1 MTTPDNPEV
10 NLILAAED
18 FEPADFHKYHKFA
31 RNDERVISKLI
42 AHGPVLLQ
50 GGRGSGKSALMI
62 EAKKRLEIN
71 DVGAPAWGVY
81 LSLRHMP
88 LLRSAGAEY
97 ERIFC
102 ELLIAILREEV
113 SQSPYYFSANASLR
127 SLQQGMNDLAQQT
140 GKRIVLLFDDAA
152 HIGREASLAEFFDIF
167 RTLSSNTVS
176 CKASIYPGVTN
187 FGTRFDVYNDATVV
201 DIVRDEDQPG
211 FAELFTEVMQARFPE
226 LLLRPLSSDLQPG
239 SLASFLGK
247 SVLGNM
253 RSFIF
258 ACNTLEEA
266 DEKSIGLASIGQAF
280 VDLTNNYYWPLLDEV
295 RPKLGKYEPVIE
307 PSRAIAEMLFRQ
319 GRTSVLIHREIIS
332 RLLKAFEI
340 LEYLGFIG
348 KRESSRA
355 MKSGG
360 RGCRYALNLCMLSEN
375 IPGRRLTVDVFNK
388 WTDRTEEPAELHVKG
403 TATNSIRMPAPVEG
417 ADLGILNEPVERLRK
432 SQTYPYGLTERMIET
447 LQKAGYATVKQL
459 SEAPDEDLDQL
470 HWVGTATVRRM
481 KNVVGQAVWL

>member
-1 MTTPDNPEV
+1 MTTQENPEV
-10 NLILAAED
+10 NLRLAAED

-31 RNDERVISKLI
+31 KNDERVISKLV

-62 EAKKRLEIN
+62 EARERLDIN
-71 DVGAPAWGVY
+71 DRNAPAWGVY

-102 ELLIAILREEV
+102 ELLIGTLQEEV
-113 SQSPYYFSANASLR
+113 AQSEYYFSASANLR
-127 SLQQGMNDLAQQT
+127 SLQQGINDLSQQM
-140 GKRIVLLFDDAA
+140 GKRLVLLFDDAA
-152 HIGREASLAEFFDIF
+152 HIGREASLVEFFDIF
-167 RTLSSNTVS
+167 RTLSSSTVS

-201 DIVRDEDQPG
+201 DVVRDEDQLG
-211 FAELFTEVMQARFPE
+211 FADLFVEIMRARFPQ
-226 LLLRPLSSDLQPG
+226 LLERPLSSDLQLG

-258 ACNTLEEA
+258 ACNALQET
-266 DEKSIGLASIGQAF
+266 DEKSIGLASIGQTF
-280 VDLTNNYYWPLLDEV
+280 VTLTTNYYWPLLDEV
-295 RPKLGKYEPVIE
+295 KPKLGKYEPVIE
-307 PSRAIAEMLFRQ
+307 PSRAIAEMLLRQ
-319 GRTSVLIHREIIS
+319 GKTSVLVHREIIS

-360 RGCRYALNLCMLSEN
+360 RGCRYALNLCMLYEN
-375 IPGRRLTVDVFNK
+375 VPGRRLTVDLFNK
-388 WTDRTEEPAELHVKG
+388 WTDRTEEPAELHIKG
-403 TATNSIRMPAPVEG
+403 TATNSIKMPLPIEG
-417 ADLGILNEPVERLRK
+417 AELGILSEPVEKLRK
-432 SQTYPYGLTERMIET
+432 SQTYPYGLTEKMIET
-447 LQKAGYATVKQL
+447 LLKGGYTNVKGL
-459 SEAPDEDLDQL
+459 SEATDEELDKL
-470 HWVGTATVRRM
+470 PWVGTATVRRM
-481 KNVVGQAVWL
+481 KNVVGQAIWL